1 MSTGLPSITLQTDDA
16 NITSGDIVGRINFLS
31 SNETD
36 NGDAKVV
43 AASIFAE
50 AENSFTSTTNQ
61 TAIIFATANDN
72 PADAKLKITGSGH
85 FYPVNTRTSNI
96 GSSSSQFANIN
107 VASGNYESV
116 ILANIVPASTT
127 NALYNNEIGRAHV

>member
-31 SNETD
+31 SNEAD
-36 NGDAKVV
+36 NGDAKGV

-72 PADAKLKITGSGH
+72 PAD
-85 FYPVNTRTSNI
+85 
-96 GSSSSQFANIN
+96 
-107 VASGNYESV
+107 
-116 ILANIVPASTT
+116 
-127 NALYNNEIGRAHV
+127 EIGRAHV